1 MQLSKFYFFLLPRAA
16 TRNRRRGV
24 TASQNRET
32 TRRGWFESKNTN
44 DPANPARVSAEFS
57 ILNRWPSTSYRRIN
71 DAGRRGGNS
80 GKHWRRNNDDDASA
94 RLLINFR
101 LIKRNGARYEA
112 RRRSREFGRKAKEK
126 KVGGGESVASERA
139 SDRSIDRERLGSA
152 PPRREPSVRQTH
164 ASHTAKGSKP
174 GGGMRG
180 WGEREARRKIGGR
193 RRKMERRLR
202 GRERERERVRG
213 PVGDKAIKRNG
224 GERERETKRGRG

>member
-1 MQLSKFYFFLLPRAA
+1 MQLCKFYFFLLPRAA

-139 SDRSIDRERLGSA
+139 IDRSIERGSVPLRPA
-152 PPRREPSVRQTH
+152 ASRRSVRRTRATPQ
-164 ASHTAKGSKP
+164 KG
-174 GGGMRG
+174 RNL
-180 WGEREARRKIGGR
+180 GEE
-193 RRKMERRLR
+193 
-202 GRERERERVRG
+202 
-213 PVGDKAIKRNG
+213 
-224 GERERETKRGRG
+224 